1 MEKFIRMGVDY
12 LGFLSK
18 QLGDLRGIATLAYE
32 LIQNADD
39 AKDES
44 GALSATQITFDIK
57 DEALIVSNDAVFR
70 EIDFE
75 RMQNVASGSKRGE
88 LGDRTT
94 GAFGVGFIS
103 VYQVTD
109 RPEIRSAGRRWILRP
124 DKREDKRIRQD
135 FDPSITKDKGTVFRL
150 PWAFDKSEVRTK
162 LKVPPVGQD
171 APDQFV
177 KELKNSLP
185 KAILFLK
192 KLQKIE
198 LLRNGKRVIQ
208 VTKIKTENMVKV
220 NCNGV
225 SQNWRVMQGTFENE
239 ALELKRNF
247 RPYIE
252 DNREAHV
259 QIAIPNTL
267 LADGLLFA
275 TLPTEQ
281 STGLPFH
288 IDADFFPASDRKS
301 IAFEDTNIIDPRSKW
316 NRTAIREAASVVE
329 ANLISLRDMFK
340 NDASTFWAILDSL
353 NRIYQKHTNDKRKPF
368 GEFWEVL
375 RPHLQTSE
383 NVYTESGKWLTPAET
398 RIPTGTAE
406 EEAVPVVATL
416 AIEVVHRDLWKY
428 RNILTSGNV
437 GVQRLR
443 IKDIYESFENMGLVG
458 HPQPIPSYFQTPKKL
473 EQLWKGICGILR
485 NTFGQSTRAEAVK
498 LLRRCALA
506 PGLDGCLWPCGSGYQ
521 ADEYTRKIF
530 TTLIPADVS
539 FLVVEGIPLL
549 EELCPKFRAS
559 SAIKELE
566 RLDTE
571 KLQRAWREDHFDP
584 ATVLK
589 WFDGNKKE
597 LSENKELPKRL
608 AKIPLFPS
616 TKKLCSLENLHLP
629 GGFSDPI
636 GVANLVDMRQLKG
649 LSDFLKFLGAEEL
662 TFIDYAERYIPEAFD
677 ANKDTS
683 LEAKCQLLDILATR
697 IGEVRENDWIRAK
710 LAGTNIVECTDGE
723 FRQPKQVYFQRSEV
737 SEIFGDFVY
746 YVHLPEKSEGRK
758 DLYGWMGI
766 ASRPR
771 SYDVLRYINKLTDKP
786 PNQNSIQA
794 VKRVLEA
801 LGNTW
806 DRIPDNKKQSYGDLK
821 NKKWLLA
828 EGPQD
833 KWYKPDQIYAAYN
846 KSLFES
852 QAKFLDIPIR
862 IQQKINDFLRY
873 LGVNLSPQ
881 PIQVVHHL
889 LRCSKLD
896 REPPRGI
903 YQWLNNNIEH
913 SHDSY
918 QLKNF
923 ACLRIQGRYRRP
935 DEVFWGQHSF
945 GRFRVQLG
953 ADFRSYQN
961 LLQAL
966 DIKEVPDHSDAFK
979 VLMDISKKTGNN
991 RLKPKDEDVVTHCW
1005 IMLAEALQSEHLDSA
1020 DIQTRLCGIRCV
1032 PNLDNI
1038 LYLPS
1043 RIFFD
1048 DRPGLAD
1055 KFSKPLEKHRIP
1067 RKEIILQALEAAG
1080 VRPISDIVIGSID
1093 KSVNSQEDKKLEA
1106 QVTERAGLIK
1116 TISNDAVQLDS
1127 IRFLRTDQLKVKWS
1141 LNAFGRDWSPTSPEP
1156 VEAYLDRDDQA
1167 IYFVLRNGKIRPWS
1181 AIAREL
1187 TQLIAP
1193 GKEIGSISPGLKMVL
1208 EADTYEEAVEQLN
1221 DLGIALTEELRNP
1234 ESKGK
1239 VAETFDEKSSG
1250 EHQESSA
1257 SSQNGTMSNDGVD
1270 KTHQDELDDKDDMS
1284 SHTSNTTSNSTD
1296 VNSSSNEKSVDTGRS
1311 DQDETGQ
1318 ERGTEDDIK
1327 NQSNSNGT
1335 GKKESNR
1342 SNGQNRPRPETGQ
1355 AAENWLEKKL
1365 EQAFPNRVQRH
1376 VRDKENRESDFVV
1389 SSDGREFHIEVK
1401 HVKNL
1406 PGTIYWTG
1414 HECDKAQNFQRNC
1427 NEYFMAVL
1435 SYTGDSTYKILWIW
1449 DPLKKL
1455 KRTSREVEWAGESS
1469 CKLKNTDSWDVET
1482 RRPDEVPTKR
1492 HKFLIKLNDETVKGF
1507 KEDTEDLKTLCRKIE
1522 NLKTER
1528 EQSYNAID

>member
-124 DKREDKRIRQD
+124 NKREDKRIRQD
-135 FDPSITKDKGTVFRL
+135 FDPSITKDMGTVFRL
-150 PWAFDKSEVRTK
+150 PWAFHKSEVRTK

-171 APDQFV
+171 APDQFA

-220 NCNGV
+220 NCDGV

-239 ALELKRNF
+239 ALELKQKF
-247 RPYIE
+247 RSYIE

-259 QIAIPNTL
+259 QIAIPDTL

-301 IAFEDTNIIDPRSKW
+301 IAFEDTNISDPRSEW
-316 NRTAIREAASVVE
+316 NRTAIRTAASVVE
-329 ANLISLRDMFK
+329 ANLIPLRDMFQ
-340 NDASTFWAILDSL
+340 NDAPTFWAILDRL

-368 GEFWEVL
+368 GAFWEVL
-375 RPHLQTSE
+375 HPLLQTSKI
-383 NVYTESGKWLTPAET
+383 VYTESKKWLTPAET
-398 RIPTGTAE
+398 RIPTGGKE
-406 EEAVPVVATL
+406 EEAIPVFRAL
-416 AIEVVHRDLWKY
+416 NIEIVHQDLKRY
-428 RNILTSGNV
+428 RNILTSNGV
-437 GVQRLR
+437 GVLR
-443 IKDIYESFENMGLVG
+443 VNDIFESLQNKGLIK
-458 HPQPIPSYFQTPKKL
+458 HPKSVPSDFQTHERL
-473 EQLWKGICGILR
+473 ELLCKGIYGILE
-485 NTFGQSTRAEAVK
+485 NTQGQSAKEEAKK
-498 LLRRCALA
+498 LLRQCALA
-506 PGLDGCLWPCGSGYQ
+506 PGLDRRLWPCGSVYQ
-521 ADEYTRKIF
+521 ADGHTSKIF
-530 TTLIPADVS
+530 ADLIPAEVS
-539 FLVVEGIPLL
+539 FLAVEGIPLL
-549 EELCPKFRAS
+549 EELCPQFKANN
-559 SAIKELE
+559 AIKELE

-571 KLQRAWREDHFDP
+571 KLQRAWRDDHFDS
-584 ATVLK
+584 AIVLK

-597 LSENKELPKRL
+597 LSENKELTKRL

-616 TKKLCSLENLHLP
+616 TEKLCSLENLHLP

-636 GVANLVDMRQLKG
+636 GVANLVDIRRLQE

-723 FRQPKQVYFQRSEV
+723 FRQPEQVYFPHTEV
-737 SEIFGDFVY
+737 RAVFENFVCY
-746 YVHLPEKSEGRK
+746 ACLTKKSEGRK
-758 DLYGWMGI
+758 DLYRWLGI
-766 ASRPR
+766 AIRPR
-771 SYDVLRYINKLTDKP
+771 PDDVLRFIDKLTNKP
-786 PNQNSIQA
+786 PNQSPIQ
-794 VKRVLEA
+794 VIKRVLEA
-801 LGNTW
+801 VGNAW
-806 DRIPDNKKQSYGDLK
+806 DRIPDNEKQSYNALK

-828 EGPQD
+828 EGQQN
-833 KWYKPDQIYAAYN
+833 KWYRPAQLYATYN

-852 QAKFLDIPIR
+852 QAKFLDIPFR

-889 LRCSKLD
+889 LRCSELD
-896 REPPRGI
+896 QNPPGDI
-903 YQWLNNNIEH
+903 YRWLNDNAQP
-913 SHDSY
+913 HDLHELQDS
-918 QLKNF
+918 
-923 ACLRIQGRYRRP
+923 ACLRVTGKYLRP
-935 DEVFWGQHSF
+935 NQVFWGQHHF

-953 ADFRSYQN
+953 GIFNHYWK

-966 DIKEVPDHSDAFK
+966 SIKKSPDYRDAFE
-979 VLMDISKKTGNN
+979 VLKDVSVEIGNN
-991 RLKPKDEDVVTHCW
+991 RLKPEDEAVVTHCW
-1005 IMLAEALQSEHLDSA
+1005 IMLAEALQSEQLDST
-1020 DIQTRLCGIRCV
+1020 DIQTRLCDIRCV
-1032 PNLDNI
+1032 PNHDNI

-1067 RKEIILQALEAAG
+1067 HKEIILQALEAAG

-1093 KSVNSQEDKKLEA
+1093 KSVNSQEDKKLKTR
-1106 QVTERAGLIK
+1106 VIKRAGLIK
-1116 TISNDAVQLDS
+1116 TISNDTVQLDS
-1127 IRFLRTDQLKVKWS
+1127 IRFLRTDQLKVKWC
-1141 LNAFGRDWSPTSPEP
+1141 LNAFGRDWPPTSPEP
-1156 VEAYLDRDDQA
+1156 VEAYLDGDDQA

-1187 TQLIAP
+1187 TQSIAP
-1193 GKEIGSISPGLKMVL
+1193 GKEIGSISPGLRMVL
-1208 EADTYEEAVEQLN
+1208 EADTYEDAVEQLN

-1239 VAETFDEKSSG
+1239 VAETFDE
-1250 EHQESSA
+1250 
-1257 SSQNGTMSNDGVD
+1257 
-1270 KTHQDELDDKDDMS
+1270 
-1284 SHTSNTTSNSTD
+1284 
-1296 VNSSSNEKSVDTGRS
+1296 NSSSEQQEPPTFSQNEVTSSGGDRD
-1311 DQDETGQ
+1311 DQVGEK
-1318 ERGTEDDIK
+1318 EKTEDDVKDAKTTEIRDSTSKQISDGDK
-1327 NQSNSNGT
+1327 NQSNSKNE
-1335 GKKESNR
+1335 KKSNR
-1342 SNGQNRPRPETGQ
+1342 SNGPKRPRPETGQ

-1365 EQAFPNRVQRH
+1365 EQAFPNCIQRH

-1389 SSDGREFHIEVK
+1389 SSSSHEFHIEVK
-1401 HVKNL
+1401 HVENL

-1414 HECDKAQNFQRNC
+1414 NECNKAQDNS
-1427 NEYFMAVL
+1427 NEYFMAIL
-1435 SYTGDSTYKILWIW
+1435 SHNGDGAYKILWIW
-1449 DPLKKL
+1449 NPLEAL
-1455 KRTSREVEWAGESS
+1455 KRVSREVQWTGDSGYESVD
-1469 CKLKNTDSWDVET
+1469 TDSWDIT
-1482 RRPDEVPTKR
+1482 KRWPKKVPTKR
-1492 HKFLIKLNDETVKGF
+1492 YDFRIRLNDEVIEEF
-1507 KEDTEDLKTLCRKIE
+1507 EEDTEGLDVLCRKIA
-1522 NLKTER
+1522 NLKTKKGIEL
-1528 EQSYNAID
+1528 